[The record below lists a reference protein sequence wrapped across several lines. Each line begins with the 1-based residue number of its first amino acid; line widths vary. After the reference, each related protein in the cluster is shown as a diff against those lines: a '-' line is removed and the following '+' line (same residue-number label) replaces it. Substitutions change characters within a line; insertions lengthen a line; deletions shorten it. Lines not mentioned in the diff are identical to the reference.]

1 MTLTKEEME
10 RAISIIRK
18 ASDEQL
24 EEMDNSVEE
33 EIKKR

>member
-1 MTLTKEEME
+1 MTLTKEEMK

-24 EEMDNSVEE
+24 EAMDDLVEKE
-33 EIKKR
+33 KKK

>member
-1 MTLTKEEME
+1 MALTKEEME

-24 EEMDNSVEE
+24 EAINNLLEKEKINL
-33 EIKKR
+33 